1 MEVGM
6 EGLQE
11 ETQVDGP
18 ACPGQRVSK
27 SPELRPRREFQAQCC
42 CAPVVKWGLW
52 PLIPWEPWRIK

>member
-1 MEVGM
+1 M

-27 SPELRPRREFQAQCC
+27 SPKLRPRREFQAQCC
-42 CAPVVKWGLW
+42 CVPVVKWGLW